1 MFCATA
7 KSGLFSQFSTRSLR
21 SPNQKSKHR
30 EKFWKPSHFIQPST
44 VTSSRFVNASAGS
57 STKLFVPSSWRTW
70 FVTDWEPGAA
80 SWAKHGAANSRASAN
95 ATGSNRAIITGLF
108 KRRRPGVAGLNVLGW
123 IKNLVGFGPV
133 SGATTAIGLSEACLS
148 EATWLSAVTAP
159 EDRRTPLNRRF
170 VIFPPLASG
179 RLQKSPPPSG
189 PPWAARSSARAERP
203 GHSIVAG

>member
-80 SWAKHGAANSRASAN
+80 SWAKHGSSNSTASVTRQHRA
-95 ATGSNRAIITGLF
+95 R
-108 KRRRPGVAGLNVLGW
+108 VVL
-123 IKNLVGFGPV
+123 I
-133 SGATTAIGLSEACLS
+133 A
-148 EATWLSAVTAP
+148 
-159 EDRRTPLNRRF
+159 
-170 VIFPPLASG
+170 LASDVFPNAVSRHRADHVQHFG
-179 RLQKSPPPSG
+179 RAG
-189 PPWAARSSARAERP
+189 RALLDNALDTA
-203 GHSIVAG
+203 V